1 MAWKRGDL
9 AEALGLLLRS
19 KELIV
24 DRADLVLQ
32 ARRRFAQA
40 GADFADCL
48 LERIAHAQG
57 CETTMTFDR
66 GSVKAVGMSLVA

>member
-9 AEALGLLLRS
+9 AEALDLLLCS
-19 KELIV
+19 KELVV

-32 ARRRFAQA
+32 TRRRLALA